1 MNEDTFILPKGSEVS
16 VIDDTSYVTGVI
28 PIGTYKISEGILDNR
43 RFSQKKK
50 RQISFIRQ
58 LKLARKNA
66 QREIDQSHRA
76 GMEGRIL
83 DVRSEFEIC
92 FRHSYPLG
100 LVCEHL
106 CQFDEVI
113 KFAPRTRGLWRVL
126 RAIRRKGKV
135 VYSWQIRYFVKAGKT
150 DLREL
155 EGKTYSITHIL
166 NDYKKYRIM
175 SQKHYSE
182 RIERM
187 NLGISHKV
195 IGCCYK

>member
-1 MNEDTFILPKGSEVS
+1 MSNK
-16 VIDDTSYVTGVI
+16 
-28 PIGTYKISEGILDNR
+28 
-43 RFSQKKK
+43 
-50 RQISFIRQ
+50 SFITR

-66 QREIDQSHRA
+66 QREIDQSNRA

-106 CQFDEVI
+106 SQFDEVI

-135 VYSWQIRYFVKAGKT
+135 VYSWQIRHFVKAGKT

-155 EGKTYSITHIL
+155 EGKTYSITATL
-166 NDYKKYRIM
+166 NNYKRYRTM
-175 SQKHYSE
+175 SQRRYSK

-187 NLGISHKV
+187 NLGIDSAIFGYVTNKK
-195 IGCCYK
+195 Y

>member
-1 MNEDTFILPKGSEVS
+1 MSNK
-16 VIDDTSYVTGVI
+16 SYIT
-28 PIGTYKISEGILDNR
+28 R
-43 RFSQKKK
+43 
-50 RQISFIRQ
+50 

-66 QREIDQSHRA
+66 QREIDQSRRA

-83 DVRSEFEIC
+83 DVRSEYEIC

-106 CQFDEVI
+106 SQFDEVI

-126 RAIRRKGKV
+126 RAIRRKGKIV
-135 VYSWQIRYFVKAGKT
+135 HSWQIRHFVKAGKT

-155 EGKTYSITHIL
+155 EGKTYSITTTL
-166 NDYKKYRIM
+166 NNYKRYRTM
-175 SQKHYSE
+175 SQRLYSE

-187 NLGISHKV
+187 NLGLSHKIV
-195 IGCCYK
+195 GRYYK